1 MSIIRGITLLNSH
14 HVLKPLCSY
23 HLTSICQNYSK
34 TADKNTGTSLPK
46 AKTPV
51 GKFDDEQ
58 EGERTK
64 SVLQTSAEYQY
75 EPFPDDKN
83 PETGEQGGPRGP
95 EPTRYGDWER
105 KGRVIDF

>member
-1 MSIIRGITLLNSH
+1 MMSLIKAASLRTTFTLF
-14 HVLKPLCSY
+14 KPLCTYPMTVLHRS
-23 HLTSICQNYSK
+23 HS
-34 TADKNTGTSLPK
+34 DKKDGSNKLPK

-51 GKFDDEQ
+51 GKLDEAQ

-64 SVLQTSAEYQY
+64 TVPQTSSEYRY
-75 EPFPDDKN
+75 ESFPDDVN
-83 PETGEQGGPRGP
+83 PETGEKGGPRGP